1 MKLLSSL
8 LRLSLFSLTLFQIAF
23 AQQITKPSAHFGFNI
38 GDDYHL
44 ATYTQTEQYFKNLSQ
59 QSDRVLYKVIGKTEE
74 GRDQCMLII
83 SSPENLKNI
92 EEYRQISTS
101 LARAEMSED
110 EARALAQKGK
120 SVIWIDGGLHSTEVV
135 GTHQL
140 IQMAYLLASSDNQ
153 ETKNILDNC
162 IILMVH
168 ANPDG
173 QELVTNWYMREN
185 SPQKR
190 SSNFLPVLY
199 QKYAGHDNNRDFFML
214 NLKETQNMAKQLF
227 VEWVPQIMYN
237 HHQTAPAG
245 AVVAGAPY
253 RDPFNYV
260 FDPILMSGIDAL
272 GAAMSNRLNAENK
285 PGYTAKD
292 GSVFSTW
299 YNGGLRTT
307 TYFHNMLGL
316 LTEMIGN
323 PTPFEIPLVPN
334 RLIPNNDTQ
343 NPVLP
348 QVWHFQQSIDY
359 SVSLNYAILNYAS
372 RYKDE
377 VLYNMYRMGRN
388 SIERGSKDF
397 WALSPSKVAVIDT
410 ALQQAKRKDPK
421 ITSDR
426 AAERALLASLFEDPS
441 LRDPRGY
448 IIPAD
453 QTDFV
458 KATDF
463 INALSQNGI
472 LIQQASS
479 EFTVQGKSY
488 PKNSYIIKTNQS
500 FRPHILDMFE
510 AQDHPDDFQYP
521 GGPPIPPYDAAGWT
535 LAYLMD
541 VEFDR
546 IMDDFNG
553 PFENLEIGKEIKL
566 AEQIAPKGKYLKLPA
581 SINES
586 FRISNDLL
594 KKGANAW
601 RDQTNG
607 DIYVENQANVNLFFQ
622 AEGTNKLP
630 KDAKKIKPLRIAL
643 WDTYGGSMPSGWL
656 RFLLEQY
663 HYDYEVVFAPDI
675 DKGNLNESYDIIIF
689 PGNSIPRF
697 SNNPNAGGY
706 YSRMPEEAPDN
717 IPSPYKERW
726 GRLST
731 DKSIPVLKDF
741 LEKGGKIVTIGSSS
755 DLAEHLKLGVENH
768 LVDSQNQELKRTE
781 FYTPGSVLTAQVGKN
796 SPSTWGYG
804 DQIDVYY
811 SNDNLY
817 KIISS
822 EIKPLLWFNSDKVL
836 KSGWSWGQKY
846 LKDGVLAFEA
856 PVGKGKL
863 VSFGNDINFRAQ
875 THGTFKLLFNQL
887 Q

>member
-1 MKLLSSL
+1 MKNSINL
-8 LRLSLFSLTLFQIAF
+8 LRLLLISFVLIQSVY
-23 AQQITKPSAHFGFNI
+23 AQQITNPKAHFGFNI
-38 GDDYHL
+38 GDDYQL
-44 ATYTQTEQYFKNLSQ
+44 ATFTQTEKYFKKLDLE
-59 QSDRVLYKVIGKTEE
+59 SDRLIYTVIGKTEE

-83 SSPENLKNI
+83 SSAENLKNL
-92 EEYRQISTS
+92 EKYKKISTS
-101 LARAEMSED
+101 LARAEISED
-110 EARALAQKGK
+110 EAKSLAEQGK
-120 SVIWIDGGLHSTEVV
+120 SVVWIDGGLHSTEVV

-140 IQMAYLLASSDNQ
+140 IQTAYLLASSNDA
-153 ETKNILDNC
+153 ETKKILDNTV
-162 IILMVH
+162 ILMTH

-173 QELVTNWYMREN
+173 QELVSDWYMREN
-185 SPQKR
+185 TPEKR
-190 SSNFLPVLY
+190 STNFVPVLY

-214 NLKETQNMAKQLF
+214 NLKESQNMARQLF
-227 VEWVPQIMYN
+227 IEWIPQIMYN

-260 FDPILMSGIDAL
+260 FDPLLMSGIDAL
-272 GAAMSNRLNAENK
+272 GAAMANRLNSEDK

-307 TYFHNMLGL
+307 TYFHNIMGL

-334 RLIPNNDTQ
+334 RMIPNNDTQ
-343 NPVLP
+343 NPVVP

-377 VLYNMYRMGRN
+377 VLYNIYKMGRN

-397 WALSPSKVAVIDT
+397 WALSPSRVAVIDS

-421 ITSDR
+421 IESNR
-426 AAERALLASLFEDPS
+426 AAERKLLGSLFEDKA
-441 LRDPRGY
+441 LRDPRGF

-453 QTDFV
+453 QADFV

-463 INALSQNGI
+463 VNALIQNGI
-472 LIQQASS
+472 DIKQASAD
-479 EFTVQGKSY
+479 FTVNGKNY
-488 PKNSYIIKTNQS
+488 PKNSYVIKTNQA
-500 FRPHILDMFE
+500 FRPHILDMFDP
-510 AQDHPDDFQYP
+510 QDHPDDFQYP

-541 VEFDR
+541 VKFDR

-553 PFENLEIGKEIKL
+553 PFQDLEIGKVIKL
-566 AEQIAPKGKYLKLPA
+566 AELNKPKGKYLKLSA
-581 SINES
+581 AVNES
-586 FRISNDLL
+586 FRLSNDLL
-594 KKGANAW
+594 KQGKNVW
-601 RDQTNG
+601 RDESNG
-607 DIYVENQANVNLFFQ
+607 DIYVENKPDVKLIFD
-622 AEGTNKLP
+622 AEGTNSLP
-630 KDAKKIKPLRIAL
+630 KQNKKIKPLRIAL

-663 HYDYEVVFAPDI
+663 HYNFDVIFAPEI
-675 DKGNLNESYDIIIF
+675 DKGNLNAKYDILIF
-689 PGNSIPRF
+689 PGNSIPSF
-697 SNNPNAGGY
+697 GNSNAGGY
-706 YSRMPEEAPDN
+706 YGRMPADAPDN

-726 GRLST
+726 GRLT
-731 DKSIPVLKDF
+731 ADKSIPVLKTF
-741 LEKGGKIVTIGSSS
+741 LENGGRIITIGSSS

-768 LVDSQNQELKRTE
+768 LVDANKNELKRTE
-781 FYTPGSVLTAQVGKN
+781 FYTPGSVLTAQVGKGTA
-796 SPSTWGYG
+796 STWGYQ
-804 DQIDVYY
+804 DEIDLYY

-817 KIISS
+817 KITSS
-822 EIKPLLWFNSDKVL
+822 EIKPLLWFNSEKVL